1 MADMAMG
8 ACMWSGVPTH
18 TASRLRFS
26 LASIWRQSWYTRAS
40 GNFALSCFSWAES
53 TSATQTS
60 FTLGWRSSWSRVTN
74 AMPPAPKAPSR
85 NWPLGGAEINWRT
98 KNGAAKKVRRS
109 IRYDICGTGLLACR
123 NRPVLLHSFRDYE
136 RLAVVARHHGGRF
149 LIARHHHGL
158 RIEIDGPSQAIGDVG
173 QVHQH
178 GGRGAFLDLRR
189 QGLLLAIAH
198 RCRGRGGEE
207 KVSSG
212 HRFRYAIR
220 ALLYHIP
227 GISARKARNAELWGG
242 PPGPR
247 PTPPSACRSLDEA
260 DFVGEERDQGSRA
273 DEGVR

>member
-98 KNGAAKKVRRS
+98 KNRAAKKVRRS

-123 NRPVLLHSFRDYE
+123 NRPVILPFFGGYE
-136 RLAVVARHHGGRF
+136 GLAVC
-149 LIARHHHGL
+149 
-158 RIEIDGPSQAIGDVG
+158 PP
-173 QVHQH
+173 
-178 GGRGAFLDLRR
+178 
-189 QGLLLAIAH
+189 
-198 RCRGRGGEE
+198 
-207 KVSSG
+207 
-212 HRFRYAIR
+212 R
-220 ALLYHIP
+220 APLYDIP
-227 GISARKARNAELWGG
+227 GISARKARNAELGGG
-242 PPGPR
+242 PPGPQ
-247 PTPPSACRSLDEA
+247 PMPPSASRSLDEA
-260 DFVGEERDQGSRA
+260 DFVGEESDQGSRA